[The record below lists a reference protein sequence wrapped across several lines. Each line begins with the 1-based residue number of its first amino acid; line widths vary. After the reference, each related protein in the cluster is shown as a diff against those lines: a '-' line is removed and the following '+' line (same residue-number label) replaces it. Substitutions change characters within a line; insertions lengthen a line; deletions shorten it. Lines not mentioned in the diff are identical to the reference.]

1 MISHSRERGI
11 GKRVLVIRSANVHQ
25 TGRALQRIKGRFPD
39 ARVTLLLSA
48 YHQEY
53 FSDNPLIDTL
63 RIYDTSKD
71 GVWRTAI
78 TLIKELRKQRFD
90 LLVILSPA
98 SPKIAHLYS
107 IILFSL
113 FISAEQRIML
123 DGEDHETGVFFTYK
137 LKAIID
143 SAIFLIGTAIARVG
157 TGILLAILRR
167 FKRESRCDGR
177 SDSKHA
183 GEKQRRIGVLIPVL
197 PDLSHT
203 FVYREILGMRKH
215 GADFVPIILEEGDSS
230 PLHPEAKELLDIA
243 IPVPR
248 ISLGLHVLYYLYFLT
263 RSPLRL
269 AKLIHL
275 YLPHCRGDTF
285 LFLRFAHY
293 QNVYHPMRAFA
304 LARLIKKLKISHL
317 HAYGSTY
324 PATRAM
330 ASALLLD
337 ITYSFSTF
345 VDFEYETDFRMFSE
359 KMEGAEFV
367 VAITRYCVSRI
378 LATTSLD
385 LRRKIHTIYLGIDP
399 AYGKNRN
406 LRGYSSTPVILGI
419 GRLVEKKGFRYLLGA
434 AAILKQRGVSVR
446 CALIGEGPERAK
458 LEALAGNLGL
468 GGSVQFMGAMPNDRV
483 RDYLKPPNLLA
494 APSVY
499 ASDGE
504 RDGIPT
510 VLLEA
515 MTCGVPVVSTLV
527 SGIPELI
534 SNEENGLLVP
544 GRDEVA
550 LADAIGRLL
559 TDAKLRDRLTEGGR
573 HTVSSKFDIH
583 QSSHQLWSLIEAASR
598 KP

>member
-1 MISHSRERGI
+1 M
-11 GKRVLVIRSANVHQ
+11 GKRVLVFRSANVHQ
-25 TGRALQRIKGRFPD
+25 TSRALQRIKERFPD
-39 ARVTLLLSA
+39 ARVTLLLPA
-48 YHQEY
+48 HHLEY
-53 FSDNPLIDTL
+53 FSENPLIDTL
-63 RIYDTSKD
+63 RIYDTSQD

-78 TLIKELRKQRFD
+78 ALIKELRRQRFD

-98 SPKIAHLYS
+98 SARIGHLYS

-113 FISAEQRIML
+113 FISAEQRIIL
-123 DGEDHETGVFFTYK
+123 EGEDHETGVFFTYK
-137 LKAIID
+137 LKAVID
-143 SAIFLIGTAIARVG
+143 SVIFVIGTAFARVG

-167 FKRESRCDGR
+167 FKREIRFDGR
-177 SDSKHA
+177 NDRKHA
-183 GEKQRRIGVLIPVL
+183 GKKQRRIGVLIPVL

-203 FVYREILGMRKH
+203 FVYREILEMRKQ

-248 ISLGLHVLYYLYFLT
+248 ISLGLHILYYLYFLA
-263 RSPLRL
+263 RFPLRM
-269 AKLIHL
+269 ARLIHF
-275 YLPHCRGDTF
+275 YLPHCRGDEF
-285 LFLRFAHY
+285 LFLRFGHY

-304 LARLIKKLKISHL
+304 LARLLKKLRISHL

-359 KMEGAEFV
+359 KVERAEFV
-367 VAITRYCVSRI
+367 VATTQYCASRI
-378 LATTSLD
+378 LATTSPEFCP
-385 LRRKIHTIYLGIDP
+385 KIHTIYLGIDP
-399 AYGKNRN
+399 AYGTSRN
-406 LRGYSSTPVILGI
+406 LRGYSSTPLVLGI

-434 AAILKQRGVSVR
+434 AELLKKRGVSFR
-446 CALIGEGPERAK
+446 CILIGEGPERAK
-458 LEALAGNLGL
+458 LGALAEHLNLDGI
-468 GGSVQFMGAMPNDRV
+468 VEFAGAMPNDRI
-483 RDYLKPPNLLA
+483 REYLAPPNLLA

-499 ASDGE
+499 VSGGE

-510 VLLEA
+510 VLVEA
-515 MTCGVPVVSTLV
+515 MACGVPVVSTPV

-544 GRDEVA
+544 GHDEVA

-559 TDAKLRDRLTEGGR
+559 KDAKLRDRLTEGGR
-573 HTVSSKFDIH
+573 KTVHSKFDINH
-583 QSSHQLWSLIEAASR
+583 SSRHLWSLIEAAGR
-598 KP
+598 RP